1 MVQAKREWAERVHPD
16 DLVGMGAGP
25 GGDGPRADSAARAD
39 GADHADGAG
48 RGQTVRFNVREN
60 VLDWLASRGMVSAAQ
75 HRAGERLRMDF
86 ERAGLRANVTMNWD
100 AAPVAR
106 SRSGARA
113 SDASL
118 ARLDAHRR
126 FHAALDAV
134 GPGLGD
140 ICWRVI
146 CGGEGIGGAEK
157 GLGWPA
163 RSGKLVLGMALDR
176 LARFYGT

>member
-1 MVQAKREWAERVHPD
+1 MRREKCEWAERAHPD
-16 DLVGMGAGP
+16 DVAQIYP
-25 GGDGPRADSAARAD
+25 NSVS
-39 GADHADGAG
+39 DGAG
-48 RGQTVRFNVREN
+48 QGTGRAGGAMRGRTVRVNVREN

-75 HRAGERLRMDF
+75 QRAGERLRMDY

-100 AAPVAR
+100 AVPVAK

-113 SDASL
+113 GDASL
-118 ARLDAHRR
+118 ARIDAHRR

-146 CGGEGIGGAEK
+146 CGGEGISGAEK
-157 GLGWPA
+157 ELGWPA